1 METTFVIIKP
11 NVMKKDQAGA
21 VIQKFQ
27 SAGFR
32 LTGLKLMK
40 ISKNLCEEFYAE
52 HKNRP
57 FFSELVAFMTSRP
70 VILMV
75 FSGRG
80 IVAGIRTFMG
90 HTDPKKADPGTVR
103 FEYGDSI
110 GENAVHGSDS
120 EESARREINLF
131 FKAEELYE

>member
-1 METTFVIIKP
+1 METTLVIIKP

-40 ISKNLCEEFYAE
+40 ISKSLCEEFYAE
-52 HKNRP
+52 HKSRP

-80 IVAGIRTFMG
+80 VVAGTRTFMG
-90 HTDPKKADPGTVR
+90 HTDPRKADPGTVR

-120 EESARREINLF
+120 TESAQREINLF